1 MEAIRIEFKSGIKS
15 KILELLSSFSSDE
28 LKIIQEDSTFEED
41 KKRLNARAEKINNG
55 TAQFSS
61 FEELDKMLEKTIS
74 KHEN

>member
-1 MEAIRIEFKSGIKS
+1 MEAIRLEFQPNIKS

-28 LKIIQEDSTFEED
+28 LKIVQEDSTFEED
-41 KKRLNARAEKINNG
+41 KKKLHARAEKIDNG

-74 KHEN
+74 KYEN